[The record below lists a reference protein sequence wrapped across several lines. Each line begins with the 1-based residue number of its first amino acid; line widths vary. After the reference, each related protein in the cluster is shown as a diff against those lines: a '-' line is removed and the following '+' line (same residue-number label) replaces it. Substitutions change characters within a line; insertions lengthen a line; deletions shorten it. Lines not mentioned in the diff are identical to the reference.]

1 MKNNF
6 SGNEIKFKA
15 PLYPFII
22 KNNQLPLVD
31 VGIKLNELQLNK
43 KLRKNSKNK
52 NLKKSNSFSSN
63 SKTKYNNFINDK
75 ESLYEINKHLKSE
88 LNEVKKELIKIKNE
102 NIKKDNE
109 INQRENLIN
118 NTFEIKE
125 EEYLKEE
132 TKIQN
137 EISDKC
143 LHSNL
148 IYKLKKQYN
157 DLKKEFD
164 NKDND
169 VYLLKKNIKNSRLN
183 ELIVENSVILQEL
196 NKLKSLYN
204 HQINENNN
212 LNIKKKTVKE
222 IETNI
227 SKQHFIIMNLQE
239 NLTKSNEENSNLK
252 NENSSLKSKY
262 KRILNEHKENN
273 EKVHKMEEQIRNLL
287 LEKKELEDKNYLLTS
302 QININLQKDNIKNKI
317 SSFKSDSSIN
327 GAKNAQ
333 ITEITYILIK
343 NFEARKITKDEAL
356 NKIFKTVIDNLYG
369 ESQVEKSGLVV
380 NFTDKICEVIQI
392 NNNEIDRNKIYYLI
406 ESLLTTSN
414 NELGKFMEN
423 FLQLIDSIKYYDL
436 NDEKRLNDKIRNS
449 LGQYKDYFIQNY
461 KKDCISFFSF
471 RALLNKQNIMLDD
484 ESVEYLIYRM
494 KKDCKTN
501 NNSNQSI
508 FDLYFKTVTNIINN
522 IEETDDLNENKE
534 NQNNNDIE
542 NNKQINNNTTEQKNN
557 NNKNKNKP
565 MENNYINT
573 PIDDNLNQNEI
584 IPEEN
589 IKENKS
595 HEDNLNKNSN
605 INENENNLLTDN
617 FIIEENT
624 NEIQDI
630 NSPKTELQE
639 IQNDNLKSNEDR
651 SDILQVSIEKI
662 EDDIE
667 NF

>member
-1 MKNNF
+1 MKNEESESNK
-6 SGNEIKFKA
+6 IKIPIYSFM
-15 PLYPFII
+15 
-22 KNNQLPLVD
+22 NNSSQLPM
-31 VGIKLNELQLNK
+31 INMRNKLKELQLNGRFK
-43 KLRKNSKNK
+43 NNSKKK
-52 NLKKSNSFSSN
+52 NLKKSNSFCGN
-63 SKTKYNNFINDK
+63 CKPENINDK
-75 ESLYEINKHLKSE
+75 ESLYEKNIQLKNE
-88 LNEVKKELIKIKNE
+88 LNQFKKELIKIKTE

-109 INQRENLIN
+109 INKKENLIN
-118 NTFEIKE
+118 STFEIKE
-125 EEYLKEE
+125 EQYNLNIEEIKTDKE
-132 TKIQN
+132 N
-137 EISDKC
+137 ENSEKC
-143 LHSNL
+143 LHINL
-148 IYKLKKQYN
+148 INKLKKQYN
-157 DLKKEFD
+157 DLKKEFE

-273 EKVHKMEEQIRNLL
+273 EKVHKMEEQIRNLM

-302 QININLQKDNIKNKI
+302 QININLRKDNIKNKI

-343 NFEARKITKDEAL
+343 NFEARKITKDDAL

-423 FLQLIDSIKYYDL
+423 FLQLFDSIKYYNAD
-436 NDEKRLNDKIRNS
+436 DDKRLTKKIKNDLEK
-449 LGQYKDYFIQNY
+449 YKNYLNQNY
-461 KKDCISFFSF
+461 KKDFISFFSF
-471 RALLNKQNIMLDD
+471 RILLNKQNIFLDD
-484 ESVEYLIYRM
+484 ETVEYLIYRM
-494 KKDCKTN
+494 KKDCKNNN
-501 NNSNQSI
+501 NNSM
-508 FDLYFKTVTNIINN
+508 FDLCYKTLIDIINN
-522 IEETDDLNENKE
+522 EENEKLV
-534 NQNNNDIE
+534 QNA
-542 NNKQINNNTTEQKNN
+542 QINN
-557 NNKNKNKP
+557 
-565 MENNYINT
+565 
-573 PIDDNLNQNEI
+573 IDFID
-584 IPEEN
+584 
-589 IKENKS
+589 
-595 HEDNLNKNSN
+595 N
-605 INENENNLLTDN
+605 IND
-617 FIIEENT
+617 
-624 NEIQDI
+624 D
-630 NSPKTELQE
+630 
-639 IQNDNLKSNEDR
+639 KSDL
-651 SDILQVSIEKI
+651 LQVSNEKI
-662 EDDIE
+662 EDGI
-667 NF
+667 N